1 MIDTE
6 LKDAGARRAI
16 VEDLDTCI
24 LVEAGAGS
32 GKTRSLVER
41 MVSLITENKCAVEN
55 IAAVTFTRKAA
66 AELNGRFQLALEK
79 ALAAEADGTKKER
92 PNRALKELN
101 RCFVGTI
108 HSFCAV
114 LLRERPIEAGLDPD
128 FVEMEELED
137 RLLREQVWEDYL
149 IGLQAQNPQALEE
162 LNKIGVDARDLKGCF
177 DTLSAYPEVEPVRE
191 PAPPPEL
198 EGVRKELDSLLSLA
212 ADLLPHTV
220 PAKGWDGLQS
230 LLRKALR
237 WRGVFG
243 FDDDLRLLSLL
254 NALDRK
260 LDSRSITLNRWP
272 NADNAKTMLAAF
284 TAFRKDSLAPALRAW
299 REHRHARLVDF
310 VLPAV
315 ELYRRRRMERSR
327 LNFQDLLM
335 NTADLLRQNPEV
347 RRCLQ
352 QRYSRLLVDEL
363 QDTDPIQAEI
373 MFYLTGR
380 DVEEKDWRRLVPIPG
395 SLFVVGD
402 PKQAIYRFRRADI
415 DTYNEVKRLIA
426 GSGGKVLHLT
436 TNFRSVHALGEWVNP
451 VFKTLLPEDATPY
464 QAAFAGMDT
473 VRDSGGGAAAGIR
486 TVNIPKFKWNNQD
499 EIARTDAARIAAW
512 IRCALDGGVKLTRTA
527 EEIEAGLTEN
537 PVPGDFII
545 LLRYK
550 DNMDLYARAL
560 EERRIP
566 FCIAGGGGFSNSAET
581 AELLKV
587 LGTLLDPD
595 DPVRLAAVLR
605 GGLFG
610 LSDKQLWRFRQAGGR
625 FSFLEAVPDGL
636 SPGDREHF
644 DWAFGSLRRFY
655 AWTQSLPASAALENI
670 IRELGVVPYALTG
683 ELGKS
688 RAGHLIQCLEYAAA
702 AERRGTAS
710 FSSLVDYLTILAD
723 SGVEEEINIVPG
735 KEDVVR
741 LMNLHKAKGLE
752 APVVFLANP
761 GKNVKF
767 GPAVHIQRSGDA
779 PRGYFVI
786 EKRKGYASE
795 TLGQPLNWEDL
806 SAVEQRYQDAEET
819 RLLYVAATRARNLL
833 VVSTY
838 PEKPEKSPWHT
849 LSPHL
854 TDVPELEAPEDTVA
868 AASEAGIELTADDL
882 AAARESFL
890 GPGSP
895 VCVPSYAAA
904 SVTSL
909 VKEGAEAP
917 PWKGT
922 GRGKSWGIAVHR
934 VLEACAR
941 KTPANLD
948 LFIENVLAEEGRH
961 PSEKDE
967 VSALIGDILDSPLWR
982 RMLRSKKWYAE
993 VPFAV
998 KTDGEEFSP
1007 KTAAGE
1013 TFISGVIDLVFQE
1026 DDGWVIVD
1034 YKTDTVENE
1043 AALDKLIQF
1052 YTPQVEM
1059 YRKLWENIT
1068 NGKVYETGLYFT
1080 HLKRWVV
1087 VE

>member
-6 LKDAGARRAI
+6 LKDAAARRAI

-32 GKTRSLVER
+32 GKTHSLVER
-41 MVSLITENKCAVEN
+41 MVSLITENKCAVEK

-79 ALAAEADGTKKER
+79 ALAAETDGTKKER
-92 PNRALKELN
+92 LNRALKELD
-101 RCFVGTI
+101 RCFLGTI

-137 RLLREQVWEDYL
+137 RLLREKVWEDYL

-162 LNKIGVDARDLKGCF
+162 LNKIGVEARDLKGCF

-191 PAPPPEL
+191 PAPPPGL
-198 EGVRKELDSLLSLA
+198 DTVREELDKLLRLA
-212 ADLLPHTV
+212 QTMLPGGV
-220 PAKGWDGLQS
+220 PPKGWDDLQKM
-230 LLRKALR
+230 LRRALQ
-237 WRGVFG
+237 WRRI
-243 FDDDLRLLSLL
+243 FDLDHDLTLLRLLA
-254 NALDRK
+254 ALDK
-260 LDSRSITLNRWP
+260 EGSITQNRWP
-272 NADNAKTMLAAF
+272 NAENAKTMLAAF
-284 TAFRKDSLAPALRAW
+284 TAFRKDSLTPALRAW

-315 ELYRRRRMERSR
+315 ELYRRHRMERSR

-352 QRYSRLLVDEL
+352 QRYSRLLVDEF

-380 DVEEKDWRRLVPIPG
+380 DVGEKDWRRLVPIPG

-402 PKQAIYRFRRADI
+402 LKQAIYRFRRADI

-436 TNFRSVHALGEWVNP
+436 TNFRSVHAVGEWVNP

-473 VRDSGGGAAAGIR
+473 VRDSGGGTAAGIR
-486 TVNIPKFKWNNQD
+486 TISIPKFNRNNQD
-499 EIARTDAARIAAW
+499 EIARADAGRIAGW
-512 IRCALDGGVKLTRTA
+512 IRRALDGGVKLSRTP
-527 EEIEAGLTEN
+527 EEIEEGFTEK
-537 PVPGDFII
+537 PVPGDFMI

-566 FCIAGGGGFSNSAET
+566 FCIAGGGGFSKSAET
-581 AELLKV
+581 AELLKI
-587 LGTLLDPD
+587 LRSLLDPG

-625 FSFLEAVPDGL
+625 FSFLDDVPDAL
-636 SPGDREHF
+636 SPEDRERF
-644 DWAFGSLRRFY
+644 EWAFASLRRFY
-655 AWTQSLPASAALENI
+655 EWTQSLPASAALENI
-670 IRELGVVPYALTG
+670 VRELGVIPYALTG

-702 AERRGTAS
+702 AERRGITS

-723 SGVEEEINIVPG
+723 SGVEEEINIAPWE
-735 KEDVVR
+735 KDAVR

-786 EKRKGYASE
+786 EKRKEYASE
-795 TLGQPLNWEDL
+795 TLGQPLDWEEL
-806 SAVEQRYQDAEET
+806 SAVEQRYQDAEEM
-819 RLLYVAATRARNLL
+819 RLLYV
-833 VVSTY
+833 
-838 PEKPEKSPWHT
+838 
-849 LSPHL
+849 
-854 TDVPELEAPEDTVA
+854 
-868 AASEAGIELTADDL
+868 
-882 AAARESFL
+882 
-890 GPGSP
+890 
-895 VCVPSYAAA
+895 
-904 SVTSL
+904 
-909 VKEGAEAP
+909 
-917 PWKGT
+917 
-922 GRGKSWGIAVHR
+922 
-934 VLEACAR
+934 
-941 KTPANLD
+941 
-948 LFIENVLAEEGRH
+948 
-961 PSEKDE
+961 
-967 VSALIGDILDSPLWR
+967 
-982 RMLRSKKWYAE
+982 
-993 VPFAV
+993 
-998 KTDGEEFSP
+998 
-1007 KTAAGE
+1007 
-1013 TFISGVIDLVFQE
+1013 
-1026 DDGWVIVD
+1026 
-1034 YKTDTVENE
+1034 
-1043 AALDKLIQF
+1043 
-1052 YTPQVEM
+1052 
-1059 YRKLWENIT
+1059 
-1068 NGKVYETGLYFT
+1068 
-1080 HLKRWVV
+1080 
-1087 VE
+1087 